1 MIVNKPQFDEN
12 ELMEGTAIRVTA
24 TKWDAVANSY
34 AWNALVVDF
43 APLEISVV
51 RYNPDKVGEQEEVS
65 IKIDDVTK
73 YGVKIELLKVAS

>member
-24 TKWDAVANSY
+24 HKWEPVANSY
-34 AWNALVVDF
+34 AWNAIVVSF
-43 APLEISVV
+43 SPLEISVV
-51 RYNPDKVGEQEEVS
+51 RYNPDNVGEQEEVS

-73 YGVKIELLKVAS
+73 YGVKIEMLQVAS